1 MTEVTN
7 YLMAIRTSYSFT
19 LIFDGEHAFEDV
31 FSSFIVDKIITNF
44 DKKGLPNTGEIRYNA
59 SRIPHQHVSG
69 SCEEAS

>member
-1 MTEVTN
+1 MTEVAT
-7 YLMAIRTSYSFT
+7 YLMAIKTSYSFT

-31 FSSFIVDKIITNF
+31 FSSFIADKILDRF
-44 DKKGLPNTGEIRYNA
+44 DRKGLPNTGEIRYNA

>member
-1 MTEVTN
+1 MTEVTT

-19 LIFDGEHAFEDV
+19 LVFDGEHAFEDV
-31 FSSFIVDKIITNF
+31 FSSFIADKILTHF

-59 SRIPHQHVSG
+59 SRILHQHVSG

>member
-31 FSSFIVDKIITNF
+31 LSSFIVDKILTNF

-59 SRIPHQHVSG
+59 NRIPHQHVSG

>member
-7 YLMAIRTSYSFT
+7 YLMTIRTSYSFT

-31 FSSFIVDKIITNF
+31 LSSFIADKILTHF